1 MNAIV
6 APNLTPLMNPSCFI
20 TFFWFF
26 TKLNLFSF
34 KKESEFSL
42 FFLTLG
48 EYEPNDDECDWP
60 SDEEDEELAD
70 DMKDKAKLEDEKAK
84 KEEEEK
90 DVKGVPEFWLT
101 IFKNVDMLQEMV
113 QEGDE
118 PVLKKLQDITVTFSE
133 SPMVSYFYDF
143 FSQKYSSN
151 QIKTKQNFKFHH
163 LILRFFSR
171 VFG

>member
-1 MNAIV
+1 MI
-6 APNLTPLMNPSCFI
+6 
-20 TFFWFF
+20 
-26 TKLNLFSF
+26 
-34 KKESEFSL
+34 
-42 FFLTLG
+42 G

-70 DMKDKAKLEDEKAK
+70 DMKDKAKLEDEKTK
-84 KEEEEK
+84 KEAEEK

-133 SPMVSYFYDF
+133 KPMVSFKKVTLFEKDIPKSIFF
-143 FSQKYSSN
+143 FSG
-151 QIKTKQNFKFHH
+151 IHFA
-163 LILRFFSR
+163 LLLRAQR
-171 VFG
+171 LLHQLRLDEGIRDEV